1 MKTIYIKLLYGVL
14 FACICTL
21 ISCSDF
27 EIPDHRLDIEYKY
40 ELTCSESL
48 LKYVKPQVTITD
60 TKGVQTVITIEDNMW
75 TGSNHKTWSQIVH
88 YDSLNV
94 SSTMMVKY
102 IPKSGNVYQD
112 EPSFDSF
119 HHLDCI
125 ISIQEDGDGR
135 RNNYTI
141 VPDFTSTT
149 SVNSTKLEEFIIK
162 LGERELTRGGSVDNK
177 GEITKIEI
185 EK

>member
-1 MKTIYIKLLYGVL
+1 MKTIYIKLFYGVL
-14 FACICTL
+14 FACMCTL
-21 ISCSDF
+21 TSCSDF
-27 EIPDHRLDIEYKY
+27 EIPDHKLDIEYKY

-60 TKGVQTVITIEDNMW
+60 TQGVQTVITIEDNMW
-75 TGSNHKTWSQIVH
+75 TGSNHKTWAHIVH
-88 YDSLNV
+88 FDSLNV

-125 ISIQEDGDGR
+125 ISIQEDGNGR

-149 SVNSTKLEEFIIK
+149 SVNSNKLEEFIIK
-162 LGERELTRGGSVDNK
+162 LGESELTRGGSVDNK

-185 EK
+185 KK

>member
-1 MKTIYIKLLYGVL
+1 MKAIYIKLLYGIL
-14 FACICTL
+14 FAYMGILT
-21 ISCSDF
+21 SCSDF

-40 ELTCSESL
+40 ELTCSQSL
-48 LKYVKPQVTITD
+48 LKYVTPQVTITD
-60 TKGVQTVITIEDNMW
+60 TKGKQTVITIDDNMW

-102 IPKSGNVYQD
+102 IPKSGNIYQD

-149 SVNSTKLEEFIIK
+149 PVSSDKLEEYIGK
-162 LGERELTRGGSVDNK
+162 LSERELTRGGSVDFK

>member
-1 MKTIYIKLLYGVL
+1 MKSMNIKLSCGLLLAGFCLV
-14 FACICTL
+14 T
-21 ISCSDF
+21 SCSDF
-27 EIPDHRLDIEYKY
+27 EIPDHKLDVEYKY
-40 ELTCSESL
+40 ELTCSESIL
-48 LKYVKPQVTITD
+48 RYVTPQVTITD
-60 TKGVQTVITIEDNMW
+60 TKGIQTVIAIEDNMW

-102 IPKSGNVYQD
+102 IPKSGNTYQD

-135 RNNYTI
+135 RNNFTI

-149 SVNSTKLEEFIIK
+149 PVNSDKLEEFITN
-162 LGERELTRGGSVDNK
+162 LGERELTRGGSVDYN
-177 GEITKIEI
+177 GEIKKIEI

>member
-1 MKTIYIKLLYGVL
+1 MKTINIKSICGLL
-14 FACICTL
+14 FACLCIL
-21 ISCSDF
+21 SSCSDF
-27 EIPDHRLDIEYKY
+27 EIPDHKLDIEYKY

-48 LKYVKPQVTITD
+48 LKYVTPQVTITD
-60 TKGVQTVITIEDNMW
+60 TKGVQRTISIEDNMW
-75 TGSNHKTWSQIVH
+75 TGTNHKTWTQSVH

-102 IPKSGNVYQD
+102 IPKAGVTYQD
-112 EPSFDSF
+112 ENSFDSF
-119 HHLDCI
+119 HHLNCL

-135 RNNYTI
+135 RNNHTI
-141 VPDFTSTT
+141 VPDFPSTT
-149 SVNSTKLEEFIIK
+149 PVNADKLEEFIDK
-162 LGERELTRGGSVDNK
+162 LGKRELTRGGSVDFK